1 VAGEMWVSTALGV
14 LRERGTY
21 PAARNVR
28 SCCASISSA
37 KSLDLTRIDKMST

>member
-28 SCCASISSA
+28 SCCASMSSA
-37 KSLDLTRIDKMST
+37 KSDLTRIDKMST